1 MANSRFNPLY
11 SSDEIWLGDQTNRCL
26 TDDLDNIYTSLD
38 ITIPETYAVK
48 NHVHEQYATVD
59 SVNAKADTEHNHDET
74 YYKKSEVDDKLTA
87 LTKEVDDKIAS
98 LKQELVELISH
109 ISTGANSKTEGAE
122 EATESTKTENASNG
136 ETTDEAVK
144 TENVS
149 NGESTKE
156 ATDTT
161 KTEESAKDAG
171 ASK

>member
-1 MANSRFNPLY
+1 MANENFNPLY
-11 SSDEIWLGDQTNRCL
+11 SSDEIWFGNQTNRCL
-26 TDDLDNIYTSLD
+26 TDDLDNMYTILD
-38 ITIPETYAVK
+38 NAPETYAAK
-48 NHVHEQYATVD
+48 SHAHEQYATIE
-59 SVNAKADTEHNHDET
+59 SLGAKADTEHNHDET

-149 NGESTKE
+149 NGESAKE

-161 KTEESAKDAG
+161 KTEESSKDAEV
-171 ASK
+171 SK

>member
-1 MANSRFNPLY
+1 MANENFNPLY
-11 SSDEIWLGDQTNRCL
+11 SSDEIWFGNQTNRCL
-26 TDDLDNIYTSLD
+26 TDDLDNMYTILD
-38 ITIPETYAVK
+38 NAPETYAAK
-48 NHVHEQYATVD
+48 NHVHEQYATIE
-59 SVNAKADTEHNHDET
+59 SLGAKADTEHNHDVA

-109 ISTGANSKTEGAE
+109 ISTGTNNKTEGTE
-122 EATESTKTENASNG
+122 EVTEPA
-136 ETTDEAVK
+136 K

-149 NGESTKE
+149 SGETANETVKTENTSNGEAAKE

-161 KTEESAKDAG
+161 KTEEQAKDAE